1 MKKNR
6 RRVPIARTPDSDS
19 APRTTKSRSSN
30 RLLQVQS
37 GDGSV
42 NPSAPAVSVGPE
54 VPSVFF
60 WSALVAAMV
69 ALVWSFWPAWVSLI
83 ATWERE
89 PDYSHGW
96 FVIPIGIYLLW
107 NFRDSMPATTSKIH
121 LGGLILLASTIGL
134 RLFARWAYFDFMDGW
149 MIPLSIIGIVW
160 AFAGPRWA
168 WWAMPA
174 LAFLFFMVPLPFRI
188 ENELSRPL
196 QWFATKS
203 SCFVLQLL
211 GQPAIPEGTT
221 ILLGDE
227 KLEVERACSGLRI
240 FMGVFAL
247 SYVYAFL
254 VRRVWWERLV
264 LVLAAVPIALAA
276 NATRIIVTGLLYQL
290 SSSVDVR
297 RLIHDWAG
305 YAMIG
310 FAAILFGLTLLYM
323 RWLLPDLESMESAA

>member
-1 MKKNR
+1 M
-6 RRVPIARTPDSDS
+6 
-19 APRTTKSRSSN
+19 
-30 RLLQVQS
+30 
-37 GDGSV
+37 
-42 NPSAPAVSVGPE
+42 APAVPTV
-54 VPSVFF
+54 VFWF
-60 WSALVAAMV
+60 ALATAIV

-83 ATWERE
+83 TTWERE

-96 FVIPIGIYLLW
+96 FVIPIALYLLW
-107 NFRDSMPATTSKIH
+107 NFRDSMPATTSMIH
-121 LGGLILLASTIGL
+121 LGGLIVLAIAIGL
-134 RLFARWAYFDFMDGW
+134 RLFARWAYFDFVDGW
-149 MIPLSIIGIVW
+149 TIPLSIIGVVW

-168 WWAMPA
+168 WWATPA
-174 LAFLFFMVPLPFRI
+174 LAFLFFMIPLPFRL

-196 QWFATKS
+196 QWFATRS
-203 SCFVLQLL
+203 SCFVLQLI

-254 VRRVWWERLV
+254 VRRVWWERVV

-290 SSSVDVR
+290 YSASEVR
-297 RLIHDWAG
+297 TLIHDWAG

-323 RWLLPDLESMESAA
+323 RWLLPDMESMESAALRRT